1 MKPKRHSQLKT
12 KARKHMD
19 LGSNIRKRR
28 KHITTHKGKHRTLS
42 ELKEIISSNKPN
54 NLNEDASI
62 RSYSPQALGRK
73 RNMFLHATALDG
85 DAFAAWVRDRLYR
98 IAYDNQ
104 KSVSDFTPKD
114 IEMGL
119 NKWEDSLRQGDKEFG
134 KYLDQ
139 FRLYSHRFMDVAK
152 ALMNK
157 GDESLG
163 VKPSKAPAPS
173 VEGAPS
179 SPKLLRYKSE
189 AEGGPGVG
197 TVLPFGTKSI
207 DGLQTGA
214 GKGNSEGQPQVGPD
228 GQSISPEQAMMM
240 QDPSMGMGFTPQDEM
255 FLSYIDTMQSAL
267 ELDDENFMLHVED
280 TILNSQTDP
289 FMVSQEQ
296 LEAMMNEDFESL
308 MAQLPP
314 ESLIK
319 NSPDKFEQLFEKYK
333 ARFLAFAE
341 KTLQKVKEEELKG
354 PKQFLPIVKYNIS
367 DVETALIYGFIS
379 SVNPTQPLIATN
391 LNLQKLNALKKN
403 PGLLASGRQMAT
415 NLAQMYPLISKSF
428 IHAFAGV
435 TEESEIS
442 EDWPL
447 YNAYS
452 NTNIIFQFPTQK
464 VFLSRN
470 KLKTCPEGT
479 LNRECSTKIKSV
491 LLVDEVTFP
500 LGPKQESR
508 IQLNQSLMSLH
519 KSDYIFDTPY
529 DIQKRLTMHG
539 VEETIA
545 RQQAGTI
552 FNHKQA
558 IIDSLS
564 TFFMNPISGILN
576 EKYITDSLER
586 FRKESKRFV
595 ELYFNEF
602 KDLISEFLCKNIKG
616 DGKFKSGSDAL
627 PNSIIIGNSF
637 GNSIMM
643 LPLNEEIFDNIA
655 NMTKCTVKTF
665 DNKLSKQNYLEKYF
679 SKFAASELEPETIIQ
694 KSLKERPFTINILY
708 QMILPEIERI
718 NAMMNSGLNV
728 TPAFHDMLTEEIQE
742 YLDSSIRYASFSFSN
757 FIKFFD
763 IELEGIKFEPVN
775 IYEILTQENINKE
788 KENEND

>member
-1 MKPKRHSQLKT
+1 MKPKRHSQLKV
-12 KARKHMD
+12 KARKHLD
-19 LGSNIRKRR
+19 HGANIRKRR
-28 KHITTHKGKHRTLS
+28 EHMKSHHGKHRTLS
-42 ELKEIISSNKPN
+42 ELKQFLASQKP
-54 NLNEDASI
+54 LNEEAQI

-119 NKWEDSLRQGDKEFG
+119 NKWEDSLRQGDKDFG

-139 FRLYSHRFMDVAK
+139 FRLYTHRFMDVAK

-157 GDESLG
+157 GDESMG

-197 TVLPFGTKSI
+197 TVLPFGAKSA
-207 DGLQTGA
+207 DALQSG
-214 GKGNSEGQPQVGPD
+214 GGGRGPEGEPQVGPD
-228 GQSISPEQAMMM
+228 GQPISPEQAMMM
-240 QDPSMGMGFTPQDEM
+240 QDPSLGMGFTPQDEM
-255 FLSYIDTMQSAL
+255 FLSYIETMQSAL

-319 NSPDKFEQLFEKYK
+319 NSPDKFEKIFEQYK
-333 ARFLAFAE
+333 SRFLKFAE
-341 KTLQKVKEEELKG
+341 RTLEKVKEEELQG
-354 PKQFLPIVKYNIS
+354 PKPFLPIVKYNIS
-367 DVETALIYGFIS
+367 DVESAFIYGFVS
-379 SVNPTQPLIATN
+379 SVNPSQPLMTTN
-391 LNLQKLNALKKN
+391 LTLQKMNAVKKN
-403 PGLLASGRQMAT
+403 PGLMTSGRQMAM
-415 NLAQMYPLISKSF
+415 NLAQMYPLIAKSY
-428 IHAFAGV
+428 IYAFAGV

-452 NTNIIFQFPTQK
+452 NTNLIFQFQNGK

-491 LLVDEVTFP
+491 LLVDEVSFP
-500 LGPKQESR
+500 LGPKQEAR
-508 IQLNQSLMSLH
+508 LQLNQALMELH

-529 DIQKRLTMHG
+529 DIQKRMSMHG
-539 VEETIA
+539 VEQTLA
-545 RQQAGTI
+545 RQQADMI
-552 FNHKQA
+552 FTHKQS
-558 IIDSLS
+558 IMQSLS
-564 TFFMNPISGILN
+564 AFFLNPISGILN
-576 EKYITDSLER
+576 EKYITDALER
-586 FRKESKRFV
+586 SRSEAKKFV
-595 ELYFNEF
+595 QLYFNEF
-602 KDLISEFLCKNIKG
+602 KDIVSEFLCRNIKG
-616 DGKFKSGSDAL
+616 EGKFKSGSDAL
-627 PNSIIIGNSF
+627 PNTMIVGNSF
-637 GNSIMM
+637 GSAVMM
-643 LPLNEEIFDNIA
+643 LSLNDELFDNLA
-655 NMTKCTVKTF
+655 NMTKCTVSVF
-665 DNKLSKQNYLEKYF
+665 NNKLTKQNYLERYMN
-679 SKFAASELEPETIIQ
+679 KFVTKEEDPETIMQ
-694 KSLKERPFTINILY
+694 KSLKERPFTINTLY
-708 QMILPEIERI
+708 EMILPEIQRI
-718 NAMMNSGLNV
+718 NAVMVSGLNS
-728 TPAFHDMLTEEIQE
+728 TPALHDVLSEEIQG
-742 YLDSSIRYASFSFSN
+742 YLDSALRYASFSFSN
-757 FIKFFD
+757 FMKFFD
-763 IELEGIKFEPVN
+763 IELEGIKFDPIN
-775 IYEILTQENINKE
+775 IYETLTGKNINKE
-788 KENEND
+788 KEEEDEQ

>member
-1 MKPKRHSQLKT
+1 MKPKRHSQLKV
-12 KARKHMD
+12 KARKHVD
-19 LGSNIRKRR
+19 HGANLRKRR
-28 KHITTHKGKHRTLS
+28 EHIKGHHGKHRTLS
-42 ELKEIISSNKPN
+42 ELKQFISSQKP
-54 NLNEDASI
+54 LNEEAQI

-119 NKWEDSLRQGDKEFG
+119 NKWEESLRQGDKDFG

-139 FRLYSHRFMDVAK
+139 FRLYTHRFMDVAK

-157 GDESLG
+157 GEESLG
-163 VKPSKAPAPS
+163 VKPSKAPSPS

-197 TVLPFGTKSI
+197 TVLPFGAKSA
-207 DGLQTGA
+207 DALQG
-214 GKGNSEGQPQVGPD
+214 GGGEGGPEGQPQVGPD
-228 GQSISPEQAMMM
+228 GQPISPEQAMMM
-240 QDPSMGMGFTPQDEM
+240 QDPSLGMGFTPQDEM

-308 MAQLPP
+308 FAQLPP
-314 ESLIK
+314 ESIIK
-319 NSPDKFEQLFEKYK
+319 NSPDKFEKIFEQYK
-333 ARFLAFAE
+333 SRFLTFAE
-341 KTLQKVKEEELKG
+341 RTLQKVKEEELKG
-354 PKQFLPIVKYNIS
+354 PKPFLPIVKYNIS
-367 DVETALIYGFIS
+367 DVESAFIYGFVS
-379 SVNPTQPLIATN
+379 SVNPTQPMLTTN
-391 LNLQKLNALKKN
+391 LTLQKINKIKKN
-403 PGLLASGRQMAT
+403 PGLMASGRQMAT
-415 NLAQMYPLISKSF
+415 NLAQMYPLIAKSY
-428 IHAFAGV
+428 IYAFTGI

-452 NTNIIFQFPTQK
+452 NTNLIFQFPTQK

-470 KLKTCPEGT
+470 KLKSCPEGT

-491 LLVDEVTFP
+491 LLVDEVSFP
-500 LGPKQESR
+500 LGPKQEAR
-508 IQLNQSLMSLH
+508 LQLNQALMSLH

-529 DIQKRLTMHG
+529 DIEKRMVMHG
-539 VEETIA
+539 VENTLA
-545 RQQAGTI
+545 KQQASII
-552 FNHKQA
+552 FTHKQA

-564 TFFMNPISGILN
+564 AFFMNPITGILT
-576 EKYITDSLER
+576 EKYVADALER
-586 FRKESKRFV
+586 SRSECKRFI

-602 KDLISEFLCKNIKG
+602 KDIVSEFLCKNIKG
-616 DGKFKSGSDAL
+616 EGKFKSGSDAL
-627 PNSIIIGNSF
+627 PNAMIIGNSF
-637 GNSIMM
+637 GSSVMM
-643 LPLNEEIFDNIA
+643 LPLNDELFDNLS
-655 NMTKCTVKTF
+655 NMTKCTVKTSS
-665 DNKLSKQNYLEKYF
+665 NKLTKENYLERYL
-679 SKFAASELEPETIIQ
+679 SKFVSKEDDPEAVMQ
-694 KSLKERPFTINILY
+694 QSLKERPFTINTLY
-708 QMILPEIERI
+708 SMILPEIQRI
-718 NAMMNSGLNV
+718 NAMMNSGLNAS
-728 TPAFHDMLTEEIQE
+728 PSLHDVLSEEIQG
-742 YLDSSIRYASFSFSN
+742 YMDSAIRYASFSFSN
-757 FIKFFD
+757 FMKFFD
-763 IELEGIKFEPVN
+763 IELEGIQFDPIN
-775 IYEILTQENINKE
+775 IYETLTGENINKQ
-788 KENEND
+788 KEEEDEQ